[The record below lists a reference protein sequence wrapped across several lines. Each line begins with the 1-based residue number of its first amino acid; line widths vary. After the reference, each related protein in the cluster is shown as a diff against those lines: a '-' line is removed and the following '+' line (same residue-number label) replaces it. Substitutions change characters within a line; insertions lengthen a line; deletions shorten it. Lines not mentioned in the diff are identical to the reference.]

1 MPTTVQQTSEQ
12 DHGGEPGGTDAV
24 TNSSAQGFTDSPEG
38 SGASKG
44 IKTLP
49 AGQRSRKGKD
59 GPEDGW
65 TPALPRQLKLGLSE
79 STRGT
84 PDDRSTRTMRS
95 RDASSRG
102 SRTAKTRLLRKV
114 RGRMGKPNS
123 LPRLRE
129 DDGSDDGP
137 GEEGEEEKGR
147 NTLMDFEEGSGE
159 AEMIAR
165 LVGER
170 GDSGLEEEPLDVALW
185 TLSIREI
192 KPDLGDEEENF
203 ARTIQRVKAWKEET
217 MRKEFDRVRKAVA
230 QGGEEL
236 RRAAADVTKKLLRAH
251 KLKVCVASGI
261 LIELMREK
269 GGAHERLVL
278 DFMQGF
284 VTQCA
289 EDFEEYVQE
298 AQCGSV
304 DAQWLTD
311 EPFQGLEG
319 FEALDGRRWRMDKNG
334 VDNAWSWAAAG
345 VVNLLCGGRRGTETK
360 REILRVWS
368 AVNENGELKA
378 SSLLI
383 QQEGQSI
390 SLWMAA
396 HREALRVCRLHP
408 GRIGKGRYAP
418 DDEEVAANLMA
429 TTLPYVKKFVMNKL
443 RKQQVD
449 PAEVDMMRR
458 SIRGRT
464 RRARR
469 SKRGR

>member
-1 MPTTVQQTSEQ
+1 M
-12 DHGGEPGGTDAV
+12 
-24 TNSSAQGFTDSPEG
+24 
-38 SGASKG
+38 
-44 IKTLP
+44 
-49 AGQRSRKGKD
+49 
-59 GPEDGW
+59 
-65 TPALPRQLKLGLSE
+65 
-79 STRGT
+79 
-84 PDDRSTRTMRS
+84 
-95 RDASSRG
+95 
-102 SRTAKTRLLRKV
+102 
-114 RGRMGKPNS
+114 GRPNS
-123 LPRLRE
+123 FPRLRE
-129 DDGSDDGP
+129 DDGPDDDP
-137 GEEGEEEKGR
+137 GEEGEEDKGR

-192 KPDLGDEEENF
+192 MPDLGDEDQNF
-203 ARTIQRVKAWKEET
+203 ARTIQGVKAWKEET
-217 MRKEFDRVRKAVA
+217 MRKEFDRVRKALA
-230 QGGEEL
+230 QGGEKL

-261 LIELMREK
+261 PIELMREK

-284 VTQCA
+284 VRQCA